1 MWAGLRPVTPDG
13 RPIIGPDP
21 EIARLWYAAGHGRNG
36 ILLTALTGE
45 VIADLITRGETDVGI
60 EPLRADRFQP

>member
-1 MWAGLRPVTPDG
+1 
-13 RPIIGPDP
+13 
-21 EIARLWYAAGHGRNG
+21 
-36 ILLTALTGE
+36 